1 MKVLHYSEGFVQ
13 LCKIPLVQMNRL
25 SQEMEK
31 LVSVSVIKVINPAV
45 VGIEQLMQFLKILF
59 LAVIDHAFKFHF
71 TMNIKAKSILM
82 DLN

>member
-1 MKVLHYSEGFVQ
+1 
-13 LCKIPLVQMNRL
+13 MNRL

-71 TMNIKAKSILM
+71 TMNIKAKYILM

>member
-1 MKVLHYSEGFVQ
+1 
-13 LCKIPLVQMNRL
+13 MNGL

-45 VGIEQLMQFLKILF
+45 VGIEQLMQFLKIFF
-59 LAVIDHAFKFHF
+59 LAVIDYAFKFHF